1 MTDGVFK
8 MESLN
13 GSAIDK
19 VVSAIGGNAG
29 KNAAELGA
37 GRHRHPIASCSCR
50 YAVSSG
56 ATLEF
61 SGDHTS
67 GALQDEQ
74 TP

>member
-1 MTDGVFK
+1 M
-8 MESLN
+8 MESLD

-19 VVSAIGGNAG
+19 VVSAVGGNAG
-29 KNAAELGA
+29 RNDAEPGA
-37 GRHRHPIASCSCR
+37 SGHRHPIASCSHR